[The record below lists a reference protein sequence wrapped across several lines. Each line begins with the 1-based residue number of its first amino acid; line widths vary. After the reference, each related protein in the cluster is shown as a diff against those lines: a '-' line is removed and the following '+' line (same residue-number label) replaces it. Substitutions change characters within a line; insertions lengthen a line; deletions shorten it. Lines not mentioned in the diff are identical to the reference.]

1 MTNITDTQFPLL
13 WAEALNTSDRDVFIS
28 EWATS
33 SLFLAP
39 DDDGDIPAELIE
51 WLGQLWDVAH
61 MSLSEIRAT
70 TGLSQNKMADRFCI
84 PRRTVQNWEQR
95 GTCPDYTRLM
105 MADILGLIKR

>member
-1 MTNITDTQFPLL
+1 MTKINDTQFSQL
-13 WAEALNTSDRDVFIS
+13 WGEALTTANRDVFVS

-33 SLFLAP
+33 SLFLDP
-39 DDDGDIPAELIE
+39 EDEGDIPAELIQ
-51 WLGQLWDVAH
+51 WLSQLWDVAH
-61 MSLSEIRAT
+61 MSLPEIRAT

-105 MADILGLIKR
+105 MAEILGLIKR